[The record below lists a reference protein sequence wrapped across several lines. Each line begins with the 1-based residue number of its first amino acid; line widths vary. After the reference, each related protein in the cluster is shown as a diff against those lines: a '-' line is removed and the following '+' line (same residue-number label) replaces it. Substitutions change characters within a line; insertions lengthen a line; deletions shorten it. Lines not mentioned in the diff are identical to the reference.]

1 MAAHFRPSVRQ
12 TDDRQI
18 GCAIQTGSGT
28 DQETPLFA
36 FGIQRLG
43 SLALAH
49 PWLTALVLMAVTA
62 LATFGVLRLKADDSL
77 SELFRTDSVAF
88 KRFEEIDRRFPSNEY
103 DVLIVVEG
111 RDLLGR
117 KGLTAFRDTMVDLQL
132 ADGVDGLV
140 SMLSARGKPDD
151 KGYAAPIVPDQLPDA
166 EAAYAETITNLRTN
180 DIVRGKFLSDD
191 GTLALGVIALDR
203 AAIDKGDGRAVI
215 ENIRKQAEASLKPAG
230 LKVQLTG
237 APVMKQEI
245 KNAIERD
252 QILYN
257 GLGLATGI
265 VIAFLF
271 FRSFAFVAMAAV
283 PPILGVIW
291 SLGLLG
297 WMGIKLNLFLN
308 IMTPLVMVMGFAD
321 SMQMI
326 GAIRDRLAKGDD
338 VVSAIGFAI
347 RIVGPA
353 CVLAHGA
360 ALLSFLTL
368 MTSKSA
374 LVYTFGMA
382 GSLATGVSLVVV
394 MLSLPVFGL
403 ALLHAR
409 KVEGPVPGDTAIAW
423 LGNLIGHIVDA
434 VLRRPVPFAVG
445 GLALFMLCLAAHMSL
460 QPRYRLADQVPDREQ
475 AVAATSSLDRKL
487 TGGNPVHVMISW
499 TDKAAVSDPRVLAV
513 TADAH
518 RVLEKE
524 AGLGNVWSLDSL
536 RRWLADAGEVGPD
549 AVKRY
554 LGLLPEHLVRRF
566 ITKDEDRLLVTGRLP
581 DIDASQIVPIVDRID
596 AALDRVRAAHPGFD
610 VSVTGL
616 PVVAA
621 RSSATMIA
629 QLKSSLPYEVAIVC
643 LLIGLAMRSWG
654 RAVMSVIPALFPVL
668 AAGAVLKVTSDGL
681 EFSSAIAMIVIFGVG
696 IDSLIHFLN
705 RLRLEE
711 KAGEPLGEAIRRA
724 RVLVGPAIVLTTIV
738 LTLGLGV
745 TMFSDLPSLRTFGI
759 VCATALLASLIGDL
773 VFLPALLTLANRFR
787 RNDRPATT

>member
-1 MAAHFRPSVRQ
+1 MTSH
-12 TDDRQI
+12 
-18 GCAIQTGSGT
+18 
-28 DQETPLFA
+28 EKPLFA
-36 FGIQRLG
+36 FGIERLG
-43 SLALAH
+43 FLSLAAPWITALALA
-49 PWLTALVLMAVTA
+49 AVTT
-62 LATFGVLRLKADDSL
+62 LAVFGLLRLKSDDSL
-77 SELFRTDSVAF
+77 SELFRTNSIEF

-111 RDLLGR
+111 QDLLAR
-117 KGLTAFRDTMVDLQL
+117 KALTAFRDTMVDLQL
-132 ADGVDGLV
+132 AEGVDGLV
-140 SMLSARGKPDD
+140 SMLSARSAPDAR
-151 KGYAAPIVPDQLPDA
+151 GYAAPIVPDQLP
-166 EAAYAETITNLRTN
+166 EGEPAYAATIKNLRSN
-180 DIVRGKFLSDD
+180 EIVRGKFLSDD

-203 AAIDKGDGRAVI
+203 EAINQGNGKAILAG
-215 ENIRKQAEASLKPAG
+215 IRKAAEAGLKPAG
-230 LKVQLTG
+230 LSVQLTG

-257 GLGLATGI
+257 GLGLGTGI

-271 FRSFAFVAMAAV
+271 FRSFAFVAMASL

-291 SLGLLG
+291 SLGMLG

-321 SMQMI
+321 SMQLI

-338 VVSAIGFAI
+338 VPTAI
-347 RIVGPA
+347 RFAVAIVGPA

-360 ALLSFLTL
+360 ALLSFLAL
-368 MTSKSA
+368 MTSPSA
-374 LVYTFGMA
+374 LVYTFGLA
-382 GSLATGVSLVVV
+382 GALATGVSLIVVL
-394 MLSLPVFGL
+394 LSLPVFGL
-403 ALLHAR
+403 ALLRAR
-409 KVEGPVPGDTAIAW
+409 ANTGPAPGDKAIAW
-423 LGNLIGHIVDA
+423 LGGLIGRIVDT
-434 VLRRPVPFAVG
+434 VLYRPVPFAVG
-445 GLALFMLCLAAHMSL
+445 GLALFALCFAAHASL

-475 AVAATSSLDRKL
+475 AVAATSQLDRKL

-499 TDKAAVSDPRVLAV
+499 SDKKAINDPRVLAV
-513 TADAH
+513 TAEAH
-518 RVLEKE
+518 AVLETE

-536 RRWLADAGEVGPD
+536 RRWLTAAGEGSPE

-566 ITKDEDRLLVTGRLP
+566 ITKEEDRLLITGRLP

-596 AALDRVRAAHPGFD
+596 KALDRVRLAHPGFD
-610 VSVTGL
+610 VAVTGL

-621 RSSATMIA
+621 RSSAVMIT
-629 QLKSSLPYEVAIVC
+629 QLKSTLPYEVAIVC
-643 LLIGLAMRSWG
+643 LLIGLALRSWS
-654 RAVMSVIPALFPVL
+654 RALISVIPALFPVL
-668 AAGAVLKVTSDGL
+668 AAGAVLRFASDGL

-711 KAGEPLGEAIRRA
+711 QPGEPLGEAIRRA

-745 TMFSDLPSLRTFGI
+745 TMLSDLPSLRTFGI
-759 VCATALLASLIGDL
+759 VCATALLASLVGDL
-773 VFLPALLTLANRFR
+773 VFLPALLTLA
-787 RNDRPATT
+787 DRLRGRKKAAPA